1 MLDQVNVIA
10 LIIFEFLTAT
20 VTIVTIATTDDDVK
34 QPFDYANRY
43 AILHSIMLTI
53 TIATVTVAVI
63 IGSCQK
69 VNDFDVVHS
78 ATNSSTSTRY
88 EQLIATDLTAIIIV
102 G

>member
-1 MLDQVNVIA
+1 
-10 LIIFEFLTAT
+10 
-20 VTIVTIATTDDDVK
+20 
-34 QPFDYANRY
+34 
-43 AILHSIMLTI
+43 MLTI